1 MATLIQSKQ
10 IQGVVT
16 ASVIIGDFQVSG
28 STNLTGSVGVAG
40 TLTATSLVGEG
51 SGITG
56 ISFSQLV
63 SVPSGLV
70 SGSSQILLGS
80 GIISG
85 SSQVDYTALTNVPT
99 FLPGENTTITSGSNI
114 ITISSTG
121 GGANDSLNSF
131 TASYFGDSASFDSRI
146 DGINASGSGADF
158 NVNLSNIPSGL
169 VSGSSQITY
178 SELDSIP
185 SGIISSS
192 EQLPAGVLSGSI
204 QVLGGTD
211 IISGSQQI
219 TALGFIS
226 SSHTDITSL
235 NSYTASNDINISN
248 LESTTAS
255 LDLRITQLSG
265 NTGSYETIGR
275 GIISSSE

>member
-158 NVNLSNIPSGL
+158 RTQNWGLNMTLTNNDGNV
-169 VSGSSQITY
+169 VSAFIFVN
-178 SELDSIP
+178 
-185 SGIISSS
+185 S
-192 EQLPAGVLSGSI
+192 EQTLVYNPNGV
-204 QVLGGTD
+204 QVV
-211 IISGSQQI
+211 Q
-219 TALGFIS
+219 
-226 SSHTDITSL
+226 
-235 NSYTASNDINISN
+235 
-248 LESTTAS
+248 
-255 LDLRITQLSG
+255 
-265 NTGSYETIGR
+265 
-275 GIISSSE
+275 